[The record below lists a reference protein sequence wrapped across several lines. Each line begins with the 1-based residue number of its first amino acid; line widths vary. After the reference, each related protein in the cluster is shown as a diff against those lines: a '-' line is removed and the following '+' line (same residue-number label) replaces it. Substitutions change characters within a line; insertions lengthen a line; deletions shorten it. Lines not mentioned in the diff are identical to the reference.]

1 MTLEERLYDRPTAF
15 QYFQAVQILEMLKDE
30 GGRARGKIDE
40 LIRFKTFPSLVF
52 PSSSVK
58 SLRKRLF
65 HVDKPHIFVNFMGL
79 IGPQGALPLHYT
91 LKVLS
96 VNKLVKE
103 DDLFTSPLLEW
114 LDLFNHRF
122 LSLFYQAWEK
132 YRFPVIFGQYARI
145 AERTRPSTVHHETDD
160 FTQALFCLVGLGV
173 DATRRRFRIDATTT
187 ADDDAQTEQVPLVSV
202 PDLALLHYS
211 GNLSRQPRHALG
223 LQSMLSDY
231 FGLVVEVEELTGQWL
246 QLDESSQTR
255 FTETSNCLLGENVVA
270 GERIWDFNSMFRL
283 CVGPLNYE
291 QFVELLPDSSPS
303 TQRKSFFLMSQ
314 MTRLYVGSEF
324 DFEVQLLLFGDQVP
338 ECEFVEPVDGVLG
351 ARLGWNTWLR
361 SDTMPDI
368 VEEAVFAGDDRTS
381 VPQ

>member
-1 MTLEERLYDRPTAF
+1 MTLEERLFDRPTAF
-15 QYFQAVQILEMLKDE
+15 QYFQAVQILEMLKDVN
-30 GGRARGKIDE
+30 GRARGKIDE
-40 LIRFKTFPSLVF
+40 LIRFKTFPTLNF
-52 PSSSVK
+52 PSSSVR
-58 SLRKRLF
+58 SVRNRLF
-65 HVDKPHIFVNFMGL
+65 HSDKPHIFVNFMGL
-79 IGPQGALPLHYT
+79 VGTQGALPLHYT

-132 YRFPVIFGQYARI
+132 YRFSVIFGQQARI
-145 AERTRPSTVHHETDD
+145 AERTKTSAYRQETDD
-160 FTQALFCLVGLGV
+160 FTQALLCLVGLGV
-173 DATRRRFRIDATTT
+173 DSTRRRFRIHAFSA
-187 ADDDAQTEQVPLVSV
+187 ADDTQSEQEPLATI

-223 LQSMLSDY
+223 LESMLSDY
-231 FGLVVEVEELTGQWL
+231 FGLAVEVDELTGQWL

-270 GERIWDFNSMFRL
+270 GDRIWDFNSMFRL
-283 CVGPLNYE
+283 CVGPLNYD
-291 QFVELLPDSSPS
+291 QFVELLPDPSPS
-303 TQRKSFFLMSQ
+303 SHRKSFFLMSQ

-324 DFEVQLLLFGDQVP
+324 DFEVQLLLLGNQVP
-338 ECEFVEPVDGVLG
+338 ECEFVEPGDGVLG

-361 SDTMPDI
+361 SDNMPEVVKD
-368 VEEAVFAGDDRTS
+368 AVFVGDDRTS
-381 VPQ
+381 VPR